1 MSNLKYPDDRMYH
14 AEHLWA
20 LKEGDKVRVGI
31 SDFAQ
36 DQLESVIFIDLP
48 NVGDHFDQ
56 GVSGASLES
65 VKTTSDA
72 IMPMSGTVVEVN
84 DELNGNPEL
93 VNSDPYG
100 AGWLM
105 VITPDDPNQG
115 GMITAAEYAA
125 QVEK

>member
-1 MSNLKYPDDRMYH
+1 MSDLKYPDDRMYH

-20 LKEGDKVRVGI
+20 LKEGGKVRVGI

-36 DQLESVIFIDLP
+36 DQLESMIFIDLP
-48 NVGDHFDQ
+48 NVGDHFKQ

-72 IMPMSGTVVEVN
+72 IMPMSGRVLEVN
-84 DELNGNPEL
+84 EELAANPEL

-105 VITPDDPNQG
+105 VISPDDPAQG
-115 GMITAAEYAA
+115 GLISAAEYAA
-125 QVEK
+125 QVGK